1 MFVARNGV
9 FLGKEFLSRQA
20 SGRTVRLEEIRGP
33 LRDGSAGDEIIPESV
48 REPVVEAAPE
58 PRRSERL
65 RRVRDV
71 LLLESDEP
79 ATYAEAMV
87 SPDSKAWLEA
97 MRSELKSMD
106 ENQVWDLVNL
116 LPGVTAIGCKWV
128 FEKKADVDVNVQI
141 HKARLV
147 AMGDGQV
154 QGIDY
159 DETYSL
165 VPC

>member
-9 FLGKEFLSRQA
+9 FLEKEFLSQEA

-33 LRDGSAGDEIIPESV
+33 LGDGSAGDEIIPESV

-87 SPDSKAWLEA
+87 SPDSKAWMEA

-106 ENQVWDLVNL
+106 ENQV
-116 LPGVTAIGCKWV
+116 
-128 FEKKADVDVNVQI
+128 
-141 HKARLV
+141 
-147 AMGDGQV
+147 
-154 QGIDY
+154 
-159 DETYSL
+159 
-165 VPC
+165 